1 MAEERRDVV
10 MALVEAANESMIAN
24 VGDATSSEV
33 FSAYFTLAAG
43 AISAAKVMGV
53 PAATLQNII
62 YELLFR
68 CEDPKQRVM

>member
-1 MAEERRDVV
+1 MANERRNVV
-10 MALVEAANESMIAN
+10 MDLVDVANEALLAN

-62 YELLFR
+62 YELLIR